1 MFGPPEPEAG
11 RRTVAIPP
19 HVLGDVKAHLDA
31 TGTAPRRAWFRHSG
45 SDARSTVAGYL
56 VLPSNGN
63 TPCVLPCA
71 APQRF
76 VPLPDIPAPA
86 GGRW

>member
-1 MFGPPEPEAG
+1 MFGPPKTEAG

-19 HVLGDVKAHLDA
+19 HVLGDVKAHLDCY
-31 TGTAPRRAWFRHSG
+31 GKSAPQSLVSSLRKRRLGHRL
-45 SDARSTVAGYL
+45 L
-56 VLPSNGN
+56 VLPSNAN

-71 APQRF
+71 APHGSSRS
-76 VPLPDIPAPA
+76 PDIPAPA